1 VKAALLVIDVQKAF
15 FKAPVAARTLAS
27 AIEHINY
34 AIDLF
39 RKKAWPVICV
49 QHVEPG
55 ENLVPGEEGFDISD
69 QLAILPTDLH
79 IHKTYCNSFNKTPL
93 NEELQKQ
100 GVDTVIITGYCA
112 EYCIFSTCVGA
123 RDLDLT
129 PLIMR
134 GGIAS
139 GVEKNIRFVESVNDI
154 ASYGALAK
162 MLE

>member
-1 VKAALLVIDVQKAF
+1 M
-15 FKAPVAARTLAS
+15 
-27 AIEHINY
+27 
-34 AIDLF
+34 
-39 RKKAWPVICV
+39 
-49 QHVEPG
+49 
-55 ENLVPGEEGFDISD
+55 
-69 QLAILPTDLH
+69 
-79 IHKTYCNSFNKTPL
+79 
-93 NEELQKQ
+93 ELQKQ

-129 PLIMR
+129 PIIMR

-162 MLE
+162 MLA